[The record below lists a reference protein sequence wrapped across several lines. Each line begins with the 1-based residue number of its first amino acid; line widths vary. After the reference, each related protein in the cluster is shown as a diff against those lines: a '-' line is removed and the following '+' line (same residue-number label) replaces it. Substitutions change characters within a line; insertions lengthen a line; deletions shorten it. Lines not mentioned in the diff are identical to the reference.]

1 MSKYRS
7 IRAGNHAS
15 RREARRSQELTMLQQ
30 IGEISELRE
39 QVKYTLIPKQEG
51 ERAVTYTADFV
62 YRDNEGREVVEDS
75 KGFKTQQ
82 YVIRHSEEVNR
93 RGIKIAE
100 LEEKLREG
108 K

>member
-7 IRAGNHAS
+7 IQSGRHAS
-15 RREARRSQELTMLQQ
+15 KREATRAQELALLEK
-30 IGEISELRE
+30 IGEISELKE

-62 YRDNEGREVVEDS
+62 YRDKGGAEVVEDS

-82 YVIRHSEEVNR
+82 YVIRRKLMLFVH
-93 RGIKIAE
+93 GIKV
-100 LEEKLREG
+100 REV
-108 K
+108 